1 MEQKKYE
8 NKADEKLKS
17 LVERIERLE
26 EEKSEVLKQISEIY
40 KDAKAEGFDT
50 KIIKKLIKIRKQDK
64 AELQEEAYLMQ
75 CYAEA
80 IQMELF

>member
-1 MEQKKYE
+1 ME
-8 NKADEKLKS
+8 NKVDEKLKS

-75 CYAEA
+75 TYAEA